1 MAMHFV
7 LSGYVVLRNSPRLGA
22 TDYRF
27 GCRESLRIGISEWR
41 PDLLAAWRVARGG
54 PPSWWT
60 RRLAVPWPGLPEF
73 KTAQYESQNDL
84 CAGAVDSPA
93 TGSPSWNLHAPI

>member
-7 LSGYVVLRNSPRLGA
+7 FSGYVVLRNSPRLGA

-41 PDLLAAWRVARGG
+41 PDLLAAWRVADRRHGG
-54 PPSWWT
+54 RDAW
-60 RRLAVPWPGLPEF
+60 RIPWPGLPEF